1 MATGVGTLFKTRLS
15 SGGATLSGSTFK
27 AYLYST
33 GYLDIGSTVRMDQDY
48 FLNPTNSSQSLH
60 AYYLSTV
67 TAVTIGTRTM
77 TEVDAR
83 NAVEIDSTD
92 FAFSAVSSSAI
103 SSTAATGP
111 GVAGGV
117 AFVAELQA
125 AASSGAVLA
134 CFYDFTTAL
143 TLNGGDVTV
152 QFSTGGWLEFLASTS
167 NATP

>member
-1 MATGVGTLFKTRLS
+1 MATGVGTLFKTLLS
-15 SGGATLSGSTFK
+15 SGGATLSASTFK
-27 AYLYST
+27 AVLYST
-33 GYLDIGSTVRMDQDY
+33 GYLDIASTARMSQDY
-48 FLNPTNSSQSLH
+48 VLNPTNSSQSLQ
-60 AYYLSTV
+60 AYQLTTV
-67 TAVTIGTRTM
+67 AAVTLGARTM

-83 NAVEIDSTD
+83 YAVEIDSTD
-92 FAFSAVSSSAI
+92 ITFTAAASSAI

-117 AFVAELQA
+117 AIYAELQS
-125 AASSGAVLA
+125 AASSGQVLA

>member
-1 MATGVGTLFKTRLS
+1 MPTGVGTLFKTRLS
-15 SGGATLSGSTFK
+15 SGGATLSASTFK

-33 GYLDIGSTVRMDQDY
+33 GYLDIASTTRQTQDY
-48 FLNPTNSSQSLH
+48 LLNPTNSSQSLH

-67 TAVTIGTRTM
+67 SAITLGARTM

-83 NAVEIDSTD
+83 AAVEIDSTD
-92 FAFSAVSSSAI
+92 ITFVGVSSSAI
-103 SSTAATGP
+103 TSTGATGP

-117 AFVAELQA
+117 AIIAELQA

-134 CFYDFTTAL
+134 SFYDFTTAV
-143 TLNGGDVTV
+143 TLNGGDLTI

-167 NATP
+167 QAS

>member
-27 AYLYST
+27 AVLYST
-33 GYLDIGSTVRMDQDY
+33 GYLDIASTARMDQDY
-48 FLNPTNSSQSLH
+48 YLNPTNSSQSL
-60 AYYLSTV
+60 AAFALSTV
-67 TAVTIGTRTM
+67 SAVTLGTRTM

-92 FAFSAVSSSAI
+92 ITFSAAASSAQ
-103 SSTAATGP
+103 SSTGTV

-117 AFVAELQA
+117 AIYAEL
-125 AASSGAVLA
+125 AASDSSGRVLA
-134 CFYDFTTAL
+134 AYYDFSTAL
-143 TLNGGDVTV
+143 TLNGGDVTI

-167 NATP
+167 NAS

>member
-1 MATGVGTLFKTRLS
+1 MPTGVGTLFKTRLS
-15 SGGATLSGSTFK
+15 TGGATLSGSTFK

-33 GYLDIGSTVRMDQDY
+33 GYLDIASTTRQTQDY
-48 FLNPTNSSQSLH
+48 LLNPTNSSQSLH

-67 TAVTIGTRTM
+67 TAITLGTRTM

-83 NAVEIDSTD
+83 AAVEIDSTD
-92 FAFSAVSSSAI
+92 ITFTAVSSSAI

-117 AFVAELQA
+117 AIVAELQA

-134 CFYDFTTAL
+134 CFYDFSTAVS
-143 TLNGGDVTV
+143 LNGGDLTI

-167 NATP
+167 QAS